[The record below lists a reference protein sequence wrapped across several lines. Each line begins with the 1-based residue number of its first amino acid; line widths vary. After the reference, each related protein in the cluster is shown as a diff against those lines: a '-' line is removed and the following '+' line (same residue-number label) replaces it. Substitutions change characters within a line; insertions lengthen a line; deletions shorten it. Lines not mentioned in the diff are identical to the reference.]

1 MSQETKSLMK
11 KKFTRCEVMKMEEK
25 KMIKEEIENEL
36 KRLDDIILYLTYPDW
51 GGRKVEFVDGT
62 VIMFSISDIEQMK
75 QALQQLR
82 DIDINEVLRKAEE
95 RLAEVTRE
103 LNRLREENQHLLLDL
118 EERKRIITDEDK
130 IKEWELLHNEI
141 YILRKRLEN
150 FEH

>member
-1 MSQETKSLMK
+1 
-11 KKFTRCEVMKMEEK
+11 MEEK